1 MARIGN
7 TLEMLRFELKF
18 LEDGGYGRSPRKP
31 WRPSL
36 VLEDSPTCLNFDDGS
51 RPHPCKECLM
61 MDFVPETQREQV
73 YPCRFISLSEKGET
87 IEDFYRCGTQIGLE
101 DALKEW
107 LRKQIATLE
116 TE

>member
-1 MARIGN
+1 MARIGD

-61 MDFVPETQREQV
+61 MDFVPETQREQAIPAAS
-73 YPCRFISLSEKGET
+73 YPCRSRVEPSKIFTAAE
-87 IEDFYRCGTQIGLE
+87 
-101 DALKEW
+101 
-107 LRKQIATLE
+107 LRLDSRTP
-116 TE
+116 